1 MHYSAYQLTI
11 ASELA
16 LPELIQVDH
25 GAADVTI
32 RLGKVAAAGLEDG
45 EQLGPFLW
53 AAPNTLWLEVPNV
66 AIFLVCNGNEII
78 IDPIAGIDE
87 DSIRVFLLGSAFGA
101 LLFQRGLL
109 VIHGNAVRIGDECL
123 ICVGPSGA
131 GKSTLAAAFMQ
142 RGFDVL
148 ADDVV
153 PVNDAGLALPGFP
166 RIKLWQDAAEQ
177 FAIATADLRR
187 IRPEMNKFNLPVHEV
202 AQQALPIRWIYI
214 LGNDHIK
221 EISFEAI
228 TGMAKFL
235 PLQQNTYRAK
245 FLQGMQLKSQHL
257 AMCGKL
263 ASQIRLSRL
272 TRPKLGFTADAMVDA
287 ILKDIEVNS

>member
-1 MHYSAYQLTI
+1 MYYSAYQLTI
-11 ASELA
+11 ASELP
-16 LPELIQVDH
+16 LPELVQVN
-25 GAADVTI
+25 GTQTDVTI
-32 RLGKVAAAGLEDG
+32 RFDNVAENGLADG

-53 AAPNTLWLEVPNV
+53 AAPNTLWLQVPNV
-66 AIFLVCNGNEII
+66 ARFLVRNGNEII
-78 IDPIAGIDE
+78 IDPADGIDD

-177 FAIATADLRR
+177 FEIVTDDLRR
-187 IRPEMNKFNLPVHEV
+187 IRPEMNKFNLPVNGV
-202 AQQALPIRWIYI
+202 VQQALPIRWIYI
-214 LGNDHIK
+214 LGSDHID
-221 EISFEAI
+221 EITFEAI
-228 TGMAKFL
+228 NGMAKFM
-235 PLQQNTYRAK
+235 PLQNNTYRAK
-245 FLQGMQLKSQHL
+245 FLHGMQLKSQHL
-257 AMCGKL
+257 ALCGKL
-263 ASQIRLSRL
+263 ASKIRLSRL
-272 TRPKLGFTADAMVDA
+272 TRPKLGFTANAMVDA
-287 ILKDIEVNS
+287 ILKDIEVNP

>member
-1 MHYSAYQLTI
+1 MYYSAYQLTI
-11 ASELA
+11 ASELP
-16 LPELIQVDH
+16 LPELVQVN
-25 GAADVTI
+25 GTQTDVTI
-32 RLGKVAAAGLEDG
+32 RFDNVAENGLADG

-53 AAPNTLWLEVPNV
+53 AAPNTLWLQVPNV
-66 AIFLVCNGNEII
+66 ARFLVRNGNEII
-78 IDPIAGIDE
+78 IDPADGIDD

-177 FAIATADLRR
+177 FEIVTDDLRR
-187 IRPEMNKFNLPVHEV
+187 IRPEMNKFNLPVNGV
-202 AQQALPIRWIYI
+202 VQQALPIRWIYI
-214 LGNDHIK
+214 LGSDHID
-221 EISFEAI
+221 EITFEAI
-228 TGMAKFL
+228 NGMAKFL
-235 PLQQNTYRAK
+235 PLQNNTYRAK
-245 FLQGMQLKSQHL
+245 FLHGMQLKPQHL
-257 AMCGKL
+257 SMCGKL
-263 ASQIRLSRL
+263 ASKIRLSRL
-272 TRPKLGFTADAMVDA
+272 TRPKLGFTANAMVDA
-287 ILKDIEVNS
+287 ILKDIEVNP

>member
-1 MHYSAYQLTI
+1 MYYSAYQLTI
-11 ASELA
+11 ASELP
-16 LPELIQVDH
+16 LPELVPVNGTQT
-25 GAADVTI
+25 DVTI
-32 RLGKVAAAGLEDG
+32 RFDNVAKNGLADG

-53 AAPNTLWLEVPNV
+53 AAPNTLWLQVPNV
-66 AIFLVCNGNEII
+66 ARFLVRNGNEII
-78 IDPIAGIDE
+78 IDPADGIDD

-177 FAIATADLRR
+177 FEIVTDDLRR
-187 IRPEMNKFNLPVHEV
+187 IRPEMNKFNLPVNGV
-202 AQQALPIRWIYI
+202 VQQALPIRWIYI
-214 LGNDHIK
+214 LGSDHID
-221 EISFEAI
+221 EITFEAI
-228 TGMAKFL
+228 NGMAKFM
-235 PLQQNTYRAK
+235 PLQNNTYRAK
-245 FLQGMQLKSQHL
+245 FLHGMQLKPQHL
-257 AMCGKL
+257 SMCGKL
-263 ASQIRLSRL
+263 ASKIRLSRL
-272 TRPKLGFTADAMVDA
+272 TRPKLGFTANAMVDA
-287 ILKDIEVNS
+287 ILKDIEVNP